1 MLFVLA
7 PVRPHLEYCTQF
19 WDPHYKKDIEAWE
32 HFQRRAT
39 KPVRA
44 LEHRPYEEWLKKLGL
59 FGLKKRRL
67 REDLITFCNCLQG
80 SLGEEGVG
88 FFST

>member
-1 MLFVLA
+1 MI
-7 PVRPHLEYCTQF
+7 
-19 WDPHYKKDIEAWE
+19 KSM
-32 HFQRRAT
+32 
-39 KPVRA
+39 RA